1 MAIIKTTK
9 IFTEVDNAIHSG
21 YKVVSAQGS
30 SRSSKTYNILIYL
43 LSHILTNKKSLSI
56 VRKTLPAL
64 KGSVFRDFKEIMQDK
79 YKILYEKGVVS
90 KLSSRF
96 GVTEQTVRNA
106 LRFST
111 EGNQPDLIREVALK
125 EYGCVLQKKQIQS

>member
-1 MAIIKTTK
+1 M
-9 IFTEVDNAIHSG
+9 
-21 YKVVSAQGS
+21 
-30 SRSSKTYNILIYL
+30 
-43 LSHILTNKKSLSI
+43 
-56 VRKTLPAL
+56 
-64 KGSVFRDFKEIMQDK
+64 
-79 YKILYEKGVVS
+79 YEKGVVS